1 MADFKMDDVF
11 QQHHDLLEQ
20 VEKGENL
27 QALVARAQSVIEQA
41 RRMGRT
47 VKSHQSRQQL
57 ASIASF
63 WAKYVFDNTASYPET
78 LLYPLDPSAPAL
90 RPAALNFEAEGGAQA
105 APGAVPS
112 IPVTNGTGILLV
124 SITQPTSGSF
134 VSVGTSFTV
143 SGLYAGLKASH
154 RLFVMSD
161 SSQEVGFVL
170 APGFAPPQDQQQG
183 MWTSEPITLQKLGS
197 LVLGVGLAVSEAAIQ
212 TMTAAFEAGTPV
224 EGTPDGALVFSRLC
238 TVTIHE

>member
-1 MADFKMDDVF
+1 MADFNMDDVF

-27 QALVARAQSVIEQA
+27 QALVARAQTVIEQV

-47 VKSHQSRQQL
+47 VKSYQSRQQL

-78 LLYPLDPSAPAL
+78 LLYPLDPSAPPL
-90 RPAALNFEAEGGAQA
+90 RPAALNFEAETGAQA
-105 APGAVPS
+105 APNVTALPM
-112 IPVTNGTGILLV
+112 TNGTGILLV
-124 SITQPTSGSF
+124 SITHPMSGAA
-134 VSVGTSFTV
+134 VSVGTPVTV
-143 SGLYAGLKASH
+143 GGLYSGLRSAH
-154 RLFVMSD
+154 RLFVISD
-161 SSQEVGFVL
+161 VGFVL
-170 APGFAPPQDQQQG
+170 TPGFAPPQDQG
-183 MWTSEPITLQKLGS
+183 MWMSEPLSLQKTGS
-197 LVLGVGLAVSEAAIQ
+197 IVLGVGLAVSEAAIQ

-224 EGTPDGALVFSRLC
+224 EGTPDGALIFSRLC